1 MKHKMHEVS
10 VSTTEDKEILIV
22 QEDPEGNHHDT
33 IVISPEQV
41 DTLVAWLHKAQKKLL
56 GGNN

>member
-1 MKHKMHEVS
+1 MHEVS